1 MSRVLINK
9 VGGISACRAALNA
22 SGNLS
27 FFRRYQLVVALMAE
41 YEPRL
46 FNDWAGLK
54 MIPVSIKLSQAPIH
68 KCSQTHSREAKT
80 REKEEGHKKIE
91 NSKTDLD

>member
-9 VGGISACRAALNA
+9 VGGISACRPALNA

-27 FFRRYQLVVALMAE
+27 FFKRYQLVVALMAE
-41 YEPRL
+41 YEPHL

-54 MIPVSIKLSQAPIH
+54 MIPVSIKLSQALIH
-68 KCSQTHSREAKT
+68 KHSQTYSREAKT
-80 REKEEGHKKIE
+80 REKGEGYKK
-91 NSKTDLD
+91 N

>member
-9 VGGISACRAALNA
+9 VGGISACLAALNT

-27 FFRRYQLVVALMAE
+27 FFRRYQLVVVLMAE
-41 YEPRL
+41 YETRL

-54 MIPVSIKLSQAPIH
+54 MIPVSIKLS
-68 KCSQTHSREAKT
+68 
-80 REKEEGHKKIE
+80 
-91 NSKTDLD
+91 